1 LKYVGLINH
10 MALMALASTFVHL
23 SLLHLLP
30 WLSSLRLLQ
39 HRWFNASGS
48 PFRHRGITP
57 APSALFHAFASS
69 LLRRIAASFLVGRA
83 PPLIVGPP

>member
-1 LKYVGLINH
+1 LKYAGFTKH

-57 APSALFHAFASS
+57 APSYFMLSPHRFCGELLPLFSS
-69 LLRRIAASFLVGRA
+69 AA
-83 PPLIVGPP
+83 PLP